1 MSQDT
6 RNRLAGRRLLICEER
21 LKTMNGHFFEWNKS
35 VRKVHEQAGVHV
47 DVYAHR
53 DIQPNLREELGA
65 TPFFHD
71 TLPDQVP
78 SRNRALRFCQF
89 LFHSHRAYRQA
100 KQALAQCGPVDTV
113 LVSTTPD
120 HQLLA
125 WSQICAE
132 SLGTHFQRLVLFFIM
147 GQARYVDY
155 DPQPRFSRRAR
166 LYRHILRRFAPAVE
180 AGRVLLCSD
189 SDQTVKEYTLLGDLP
204 FVEIPCPRVS
214 PPAPDRSV
222 GNPITIASLGP
233 LRTEKGSEEL
243 VQAIE
248 ILRHMTLPRPVRF
261 LVQWPCDFT
270 NEKGQKVPIPDG
282 WDADP
287 RMVIVKHFFNTA
299 QYEQAMMTCDCLL
312 LPYRWSDYF
321 NRISGVV
328 VEAATAGIPM
338 IVVENTWLDR
348 AMKQYGAGLACKDRN
363 PQDLARKIAEVCG
376 KIEELFHRAQSRAPV
391 AQAHHAPD
399 RLLRLLWGLA
409 E

>member
-1 MSQDT
+1 MWPISLKQ
-6 RNRLAGRRLLICEER
+6 LAGRRLLICEER
-21 LKTMNGHFFEWNKS
+21 LKDRNGHFIEWNKS
-35 VRKVHEQAGVHV
+35 VRKVHEQVGVQV
-47 DVYAHR
+47 NVYAHR

-89 LFHSHRAYRQA
+89 LFHTHRAYRQA

-132 SLGTHFQRLVLFFIM
+132 SLGTQFQRLVLFFIM

-155 DPQPRFSRRAR
+155 NPQPLFSRRAR
-166 LYRHILRRFAPAVE
+166 LYRRVLRRFAPAVE

-189 SDQTVKEYTLLGDLP
+189 SDQTVKEYTQLGGLP

-214 PPAPDRSV
+214 PSGPERSV
-222 GNPITIASLGP
+222 GNPVTIASLGP
-233 LRTEKGSEEL
+233 PRAEKGSEEL
-243 VQAIE
+243 VQALE
-248 ILRHMTLPRPVRF
+248 ILRHMSLPRPVRF

-270 NEKGQKVPIPDG
+270 NEQGRCITLPG
-282 WDADP
+282 SWESDP
-287 RMVIVKHFFNTA
+287 HMMIVKKFFDTGE
-299 QYEQAMMTCDCLL
+299 YEKTMLACDCQV
-312 LPYRWSDYF
+312 LPYRWSNYF

-338 IVVENTWLDR
+338 IVVENTWLHR
-348 AMKQYGAGLACKDRN
+348 AMQQYGAGVACKDRN
-363 PQDLARKIAEVCG
+363 PEDLARKIAEACE
-376 KIEELFHRAQSRAPV
+376 KIEELSHQAQARAPV